1 MRVFQQL
8 LQLVLSDCL
17 VLEIKFLAPV
27 YNRKNEM
34 YNFSKRN
41 VHF

>member
-27 YNRKNEM
+27 AD
-34 YNFSKRN
+34 FP
-41 VHF
+41 